1 MKFYG
6 GKKEYNKTYNKSYDN
21 KKPIITEKEIK
32 YYEALRDVFKEI
44 ILGETSKV
52 KKK

>member
-1 MKFYG
+1 MNFYG
-6 GKKEYNKTYNKSYDN
+6 GKKEYNKTYNISYDN

-32 YYEALRDVFKEI
+32 YYEALRDVFKET
-44 ILGETSKV
+44 ILGEASKV

>member
-1 MKFYG
+1 MNFYG

-44 ILGETSKV
+44 ILGEASKV

>member
-1 MKFYG
+1 MNFYG

-44 ILGETSKV
+44 ILEETRKV